1 MGAKRTRSRGT
12 TIQALVRADAI
23 LEVILCSPEGKA
35 RLSEIARATGLN
47 KTTAFNLAESL
58 VSLRYL
64 VRDETAKSYGLGLR
78 NLQLGQAV
86 QRHSNLAEASL
97 ASMMRLCRDTGE
109 TVNLAIPYVFEA
121 MIVDSLEGS
130 FTVRVTSYAGTPA
143 PYHST
148 SCGKAIL
155 AHLGAERRESIYA
168 VGALASYTPNTIT
181 DVGVLEQE
189 LKTVREKGFAT
200 DIEEN
205 ELGAHCVAVPISDA
219 IGEVIGS
226 ISVAGPTTRL
236 KADDLPGVAEL
247 ISRETRLITERL
259 HRMDGTSP
267 PIPARRRARSIQ

>member
-1 MGAKRTRSRGT
+1 MSAKRTRSRGT

-23 LEVILCSPEGKA
+23 LEAVLRSPQGRAK
-35 RLSEIARATGLN
+35 LSEIARATGLN

-64 VRDETAKSYGLGLR
+64 ARDETAKSYGLGLR
-78 NLQLGQAV
+78 NLQLGRAV

-109 TVNLAIPYVFEA
+109 TVNLAIPYIFEA

-155 AHLGAERRESIYA
+155 AYLATERRQSIYA
-168 VGALASYTPNTIT
+168 VQPLVPCTPNTIT
-181 DVGVLEQE
+181 DVAALERE
-189 LKTVREKGFAT
+189 LETVREKGFAM

-205 ELGAHCVAVPISDA
+205 ELGAHCVAVPINDD
-219 IGEVIGS
+219 IGDVIGS

-236 KADDLPGVAEL
+236 KKHDLPRVAEL
-247 ISRETRLITERL
+247 ILRETQLITERL
-259 HRMDGTSP
+259 HPANSGPSSLPRRPASG
-267 PIPARRRARSIQ
+267 PAR